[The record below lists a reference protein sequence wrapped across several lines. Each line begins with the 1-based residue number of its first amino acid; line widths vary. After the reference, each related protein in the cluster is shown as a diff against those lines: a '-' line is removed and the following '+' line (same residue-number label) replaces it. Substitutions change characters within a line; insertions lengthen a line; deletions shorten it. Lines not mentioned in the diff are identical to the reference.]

1 MTTIYFI
8 RHCEAAGNTKGV
20 LQGRSDS
27 DISGN
32 SAKQL
37 ELVSLRLR
45 NVPFSAIYSSP
56 LRRAYKTA
64 QAINR
69 YHDLEIQKDE
79 HLIEIDMGDW
89 EGRSWA
95 DIEAEGPE
103 MLTIWNERPG
113 DFQAPGGE
121 AIPHV
126 AERMW
131 QAALAIAQENDGK
144 TVCAVSHGCAIRCL
158 LCRALGKPVSEMGE
172 IPWCDNTAVTVIEF
186 EDGRAH
192 VVRMND
198 ASHIPPELSV
208 YRRPSTDGKERM
220 IKDVAP

>member
-1 MTTIYFI
+1 MTTVYFV
-8 RHCEAAGNTKGV
+8 RHCEAEGNTKGI

-27 DISGN
+27 DVSGN

-69 YHDLEIQKDE
+69 YHGLEIRKDVR
-79 HLIEIDMGDW
+79 LTEIDMGGW
-89 EGRSWA
+89 EGRSWTE
-95 DIEAEGPE
+95 IEEEDSA
-103 MLTIWNERPG
+103 MLRIWNERPG
-113 DFQAPGGE
+113 EFEAPGGE
-121 AIPHV
+121 AVRHV
-126 AERMW
+126 SERMW
-131 QAALAIAQENDGK
+131 NAALDIAAANDGK
-144 TVCAVSHGCAIRCL
+144 TVCVVSHGCAIRSF
-158 LCRALGKPVSEMGE
+158 LCRALGRSLSELNE
-172 IPWCDNTAVTVIEF
+172 IPWCDNTAVSVVEF
-186 EDGRAH
+186 ADGKAH

-208 YRRPSTDGKERM
+208 YRRPSADGEERM